1 MQANNVI
8 EWLRLAAGM
17 EKDFDSLLTPVVSSV
32 CLKWVPAGKP
42 GNGSPKPDGSRLQ
55 VLYRAPKSC

>member
-32 CLKWVPAGKP
+32 CLAGKP

-55 VLYRAPKSC
+55 AVYRAPKSC